1 MARPSSPT
9 LTRSEQAIL
18 EVLWERGEA
27 SVRAVADELAKRKP
41 TAYTTVLTMLGILD
55 RKGFVTHRREGRAF
69 VYQAAITRGQ
79 AREQA
84 LEHLL
89 AQFFD
94 GSPNLL
100 AQHLIH
106 EHDIDRAEI
115 DALRSRVDE
124 AKARRSK

>member
-1 MARPSSPT
+1 MARPASPT
-9 LTRSEQAIL
+9 LTKSEQAIL

-27 SVRAVADELAKRKP
+27 SVRDVADELARLKP

-55 RKGFVTHRREGRAF
+55 KKCFVTHRQEGRAF
-69 VYQAAITRGQ
+69 VYRAAITREQ
-79 AREQA
+79 ARAQA

-100 AQHLIH
+100 AQHLIR

-115 DALRSRVDE
+115 DALRSRVGE
-124 AKARRSK
+124 AKARRRK